1 MTDVPD
7 LGPPP
12 QRVAVPTDVVRR
24 LVSDQFPQ
32 WASLPVQPVA
42 DGGWD
47 NCTFHLGTEMSVRLP
62 TASEYALAVAKEH
75 RWLPLLAPQLPVPI
89 PTLLGAG
96 VPDAAYPHPWSVH
109 SWLDGRRSTASRIAE
124 PTVFASDLADFLL
137 ALRAVD
143 PTDGPGPG
151 IHNWFRGGTLR
162 TFDANTSLA
171 LTALSD
177 RLDINRVREVWADA
191 LAEPWDGVD
200 TWFHGDM
207 AEGNLLLDDTGQLS
221 AVIDFGTCGV
231 GDPACDLAVAW
242 TLLTPAGREVF
253 RERLAVDDSEWM
265 RGRGW
270 ALWKAVATC
279 RSTVEDPAD
288 AADFDEAAR
297 VVDAVCT
304 G

>member
-297 VVDAVCT
+297 VVDAVCK